1 MRSFFLSFFLL
12 SFPPPFLPSPV
23 ATFVSQFPRSFAPL
37 YRRTLLHS
45 GSRSLLFRLR
55 HLSLALLCVA
65 VRYVAFC
72 CVAAFDF
79 IAFSVLARALA
90 NERRHG
96 SHCSIAACTPAPGH
110 APSPLLPMILLK
122 KPSRHDRRR
131 SVIATLLGFDPPDEQ
146 PSTKASLHRS
156 TSVDATPTGFA
167 REAWTIDASEL
178 LGPFSV
184 NDH

>member
-1 MRSFFLSFFLL
+1 MWPVKSCSRVVLWCAPSFYPSSCFPSLLL
-12 SFPPPFLPSPV
+12 SFLLLSPRSLASSPV
-23 ATFVSQFPRSFAPL
+23 RCA
-37 YRRTLLHS
+37 LLHS
-45 GSRSLLFRLR
+45 GSRSLLFRLH
-55 HLSLALLCVA
+55 HLSLAVLCVV

-96 SHCSIAACTPAPGH
+96 SHYSIAACTPAPGH

-131 SVIATLLGFDPPDEQ
+131 CVIATLLGFAPPDEQ
-146 PSTKASLHRS
+146 LILGDTSSLASKEHLFRLRLKQAF
-156 TSVDATPTGFA
+156 VY
-167 REAWTIDASEL
+167 
-178 LGPFSV
+178 
-184 NDH
+184 